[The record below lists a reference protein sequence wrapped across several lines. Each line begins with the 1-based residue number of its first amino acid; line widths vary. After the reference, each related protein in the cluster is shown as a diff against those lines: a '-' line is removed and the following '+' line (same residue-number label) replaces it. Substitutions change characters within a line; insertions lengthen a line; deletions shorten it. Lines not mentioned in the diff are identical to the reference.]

1 LPPSGTSF
9 TIPVE
14 RGSHSLQ
21 AVVQDSDGHVVCQ
34 SASVTFHVLQPS
46 LLNPQNPIPRH

>member
-1 LPPSGTSF
+1 
-9 TIPVE
+9 
-14 RGSHSLQ
+14 
-21 AVVQDSDGHVVCQ
+21 VQDSDGHIVCQ